1 MNELNLAMVMS
12 LKDKLV
18 GPLGRAVDQVERSL
32 KGLDSQASK
41 TARSSTAMADS
52 LTKVGATAGSTR
64 QVATEMRRLGDEAAR
79 THREMGKLES
89 ITSRLRGLAT
99 GVAKGVAGAMA
110 FSHVVADPLRQ
121 AADYDTELR
130 RLANTAYAGRSLA
143 DRRAGMSSLNAG
155 ITAAVRLGGGSR
167 DAALSALNALNGS
180 GAFGGPDDA
189 LKLLPTLMS
198 GVTASGASATELAK
212 IAISAKQILG
222 IDTPEG
228 MAEVFDRAMAA
239 GKAGGFELKD
249 MAKWLPSQMAFAK
262 SLALK
267 GQGGLTELLAANQA
281 AVITAGSPDEAGNNL
296 VNLLGKINSQDTI
309 DNFRDQGVDLTG
321 SLAYANSK
329 GVSSLQAFV
338 SLVDRIVS
346 ADPRFRKAQAAAEAA
361 RGTATFDA
369 LNSQV
374 DLFRSAAVGKV
385 VKDRQAL
392 MPLLALMGNR
402 SYMDEVRA
410 KINVGK
416 GSIASDAALIK
427 EGAGYVFDQRAFEQQ
442 KAQTDAMSGAND
454 AVSKLAQAQ
463 IDLYQRYPG
472 FATALEGTKV
482 AVMGL
487 GAAAAGAGVVNLL
500 SAGGGAAA
508 AGSFAS
514 GSVKTAV
521 TAATGVASLGAMAV
535 LAAPALAS
543 SNPNREFVE
552 SVADTGMVGSADF
565 ASNMADQIAAKVSE
579 KPIQVNVQIDGR
591 TVESVV
597 TNRQDAKARR
607 Q

>member
-64 QVATEMRRLGDEAAR
+64 QVANEMRRLGDEAAR

-89 ITSRLRGLAT
+89 MTARLRGLAT

-130 RLANTAYAGRSLA
+130 RLTNTAYAGRSLA
-143 DRRAGMSSLNAG
+143 ERRAGMSSINAG
-155 ITAAVRLGGGSR
+155 ITAAVRSGGGSR
-167 DAALSALNALNGS
+167 DGALSALNELVGS
-180 GAFGGPDDA
+180 GVFGEPQDA
-189 LKLLPTLMS
+189 IKMLPVLMR
-198 GVTASGASATELAK
+198 GATASGAAPGELAQ
-212 IAISAKQILG
+212 IAIRAKQSMG
-222 IDTPEG
+222 IDSAEG
-228 MAEVFDRAMAA
+228 IAEVLDRAMAA
-239 GKAGGFELKD
+239 GQAGGFELKD
-249 MAKWLPSQMAFAK
+249 MAKWLPSQMALAR
-262 SLALK
+262 SLGLK
-267 GQGGLTELLAANQA
+267 GQSGITELLAANQA
-281 AVITAGSPDEAGNNL
+281 SIITAGSRDEAGNNL
-296 VNLLGKINSQDTI
+296 VNLLGKINSQDTAADFKKLGI
-309 DNFRDQGVDLTG
+309 DLTG
-321 SLAYANSK
+321 SIALANSK
-329 GVSSLQAFV
+329 GMNSLQAFV
-338 SLVDRIVS
+338 GLVDKVVS
-346 ADPRFRKAQAAAEAA
+346 SDPRFAKARAAADKATGSDRAA
-361 RGTATFDA
+361 ALDA
-369 LNSQV
+369 QV
-374 DLFRSAAVGKV
+374 DLLQGSAIGKV
-385 VKDRQAL
+385 VQDRQAL
-392 MPLLALMGNR
+392 MALVALMGNR
-402 SYMDEVRA
+402 TYLSEVRG
-410 KINVGK
+410 KINSGK
-416 GSIASDAALIK
+416 GSVDSAAALMT

-442 KAQTDAMSGAND
+442 KAQTDAMSSAND
-454 AVSKLAQAQ
+454 AVTKLAQAQ

-472 FATALEGTKV
+472 FATALEGAKV

-500 SAGGGAAA
+500 SGAGGAAA

-514 GSVKTAV
+514 GATTAAV
-521 TAATGVASLGAMAV
+521 TAATGAASLGAMAV
-535 LAAPALAS
+535 LAAPALAA
-543 SNPNREFVE
+543 SNPNRQFVE
-552 SVADTGMVGSADF
+552 AVSDPSMMGSADF
-565 ASNMADQIAAKVSE
+565 ASSMADQIAAKVSE

>member
-64 QVATEMRRLGDEAAR
+64 QVANEMRRLGDEAAR

-89 ITSRLRGLAT
+89 MTARLRGLAT

-130 RLANTAYAGRSLA
+130 RLTNTAYAGRSLA
-143 DRRAGMSSLNAG
+143 ERRAGMSSINAG
-155 ITAAVRLGGGSR
+155 ITAAVRSGGGSR
-167 DAALSALNALNGS
+167 DGALSALNELVGS
-180 GAFGGPDDA
+180 GVFGEPQDA
-189 LKLLPTLMS
+189 IKMLPVLMR
-198 GVTASGASATELAK
+198 GATASGAAPGELAQ
-212 IAISAKQILG
+212 IAIRAKQTMG
-222 IDTPEG
+222 ITSAEG
-228 MAEVFDRAMAA
+228 IVDVLDRAMAA
-239 GKAGGFELKD
+239 GQAGGFELKD
-249 MAKWLPSQMAFAK
+249 MAKWLPAQMAVASKLGFR
-262 SLALK
+262 
-267 GQGGLTELLAANQA
+267 GQSGITELLAANQA
-281 AVITAGSPDEAGNNL
+281 AVITAGSRDEAGNNL
-296 VNLLGKINSQDTI
+296 VNLLTKINSQDTAADFKKLGI
-309 DNFRDQGVDLTG
+309 DLTG
-321 SLAYANSK
+321 SIALANSK
-329 GVSSLQAFV
+329 GMNSLQAFIG
-338 SLVDRIVS
+338 LVDKVVS
-346 ADPRFRKAQAAAEAA
+346 SDPRFTKARAAADKATGSDRAA
-361 RGTATFDA
+361 ALDA
-369 LNSQV
+369 QV
-374 DLFRSAAVGKV
+374 DLLQGSAIGKV
-385 VKDRQAL
+385 VQDRQAL
-392 MPLLALMGNR
+392 MALVALMGNR
-402 SYMDEVRA
+402 TYLSEVRG
-410 KINVGK
+410 KINSGK
-416 GSIASDAALIK
+416 GSVDSAAALMT

-442 KAQTDAMSGAND
+442 KAQTDAMSSAND
-454 AVSKLAQAQ
+454 AVTKLAQAQ

-472 FATALEGTKV
+472 FATALEGAKV

-500 SAGGGAAA
+500 SGAGGAAA

-514 GSVKTAV
+514 GATTAAV
-521 TAATGVASLGAMAV
+521 TAATGAASLGAMAV
-535 LAAPALAS
+535 LAAPALAA
-543 SNPNREFVE
+543 SNPNRQFVE
-552 SVADTGMVGSADF
+552 AVSDPSMMGSADF
-565 ASNMADQIAAKVSE
+565 ASSMADQIAAKVSE